1 MMGKPIVPHDNH
13 EPFKKKFL
21 NDVNFNVNFKND
33 PINKKDPNDVKEF
46 RKKHEIF
53 IRSNHSAVPYPVFTF
68 DEVTLFPR
76 AVTDEIRRAGFKIP
90 TPIQS

>member
-1 MMGKPIVPHDNH
+1 MMGKPVVPHDNH

-21 NDVNFNVNFKND
+21 NDND

-53 IRSNHSAVPYPVFTF
+53 IRSNHAAVPYPVFTF

-76 AVTDEIRRAGFKIP
+76 AVTDEIRRAGFKVP